1 MKMHFMRCLVVLVI
15 SALIVPSLD
24 ARQPV
29 YSRKSMVVAQ
39 EDLATEVGVS
49 VLRSGGNAVDAAVA
63 VGFALAVTHP
73 FAGNIGGGGFMLIRM
88 ADGRTTFI
96 DFREKAPSVA
106 THDMYLNASGVPTTD
121 SLVGWRAAGVP
132 GTVRGFELAN
142 KKYGRKPWIE
152 LLKPAVTLAARG
164 FLVSKWQMDSW
175 QRSSPLLSHFPESNR
190 IFLKGGAYYEQQETF
205 KQPEL
210 ARTLDRIA
218 HLGAADFYDG
228 ETAHILANEMA
239 KNGGLITLADMHN
252 YQAVERTPLEG
263 HYKGYHI
270 ITSPPPSSGGVG
282 LLQMLAMLNA
292 TGYEKFVAGSAESYH
307 YIAEVMRRYFADRSK
322 YLGDP
327 DFVNN
332 PISALLAPAYIQSRR
347 ATIDPE
353 RATPSEQISPGL
365 AAANEGSDT
374 THYSIVDEQGNAVA
388 VTYTLN
394 NGYGS
399 GVTVP
404 GAGFLL
410 NDEMDDF
417 AAKPGEPNMFGLIQG
432 EANSVAPHKRP
443 LSAMTPTL
451 VLKDQKLILAVG
463 SPGGPTIINTV
474 LQVILNVFDYHMNIQ
489 QAVNAP
495 RLHHQ
500 WMPDVIAFE
509 PFGISEDVRRALDK
523 EGHHFADQPG
533 YMGDAEAVMIDQE
546 TGLRWGASDPRN
558 ADSAA
563 LGY

>member
-1 MKMHFMRCLVVLVI
+1 MKMHFMRCIAVLVI
-15 SALIVPSLD
+15 SALIVPSLE

-29 YSRKSMVVAQ
+29 YARKAMVVAQ

-73 FAGNIGGGGFMLIRM
+73 YAGNIGGGGFMLIRM
-88 ADGRTTFI
+88 ADGHVTFI
-96 DFREKAPSVA
+96 DFREKAPSAA

-121 SLVGWRAAGVP
+121 SVVGWRAAGVP

-142 KKYGRKPWIE
+142 KKYGRKPWAE
-152 LLKPAVTLAARG
+152 LVKPAVTLAANG
-164 FLVSKWQMDSW
+164 FPVSKWQMDSW

-190 IFLKGGAYYEQQETF
+190 IFLKGGAYYELRETF

-210 ARTLDRIA
+210 ARTMDRIA
-218 HLGAADFYDG
+218 RLGAADFYDG

-239 KNGGLITLADMHN
+239 KNGGLITLADLHN
-252 YQAVERTPLEG
+252 YQAVERAPLEG
-263 HYKGYHI
+263 DYKGYQI

-282 LLQMLAMLNA
+282 LLQMLAMLNG
-292 TGYEKFVAGSAESYH
+292 TGYEKFGAGSAESYH
-307 YIAEVMRRYFADRSK
+307 YIAEAMRRYFADRSK

-332 PISALLAPAYIQSRR
+332 PISALLAPAYIQSRC
-347 ATIDPE
+347 ATIDPV
-353 RATPSEQISPGL
+353 RATPSDQISPGL

-404 GAGFLL
+404 GAGLLL

-417 AAKPGEPNMFGLIQG
+417 AAKPGEPNMFGLVQG
-432 EANSVAPHKRP
+432 ERNSITPGKRP
-443 LSAMTPTL
+443 LSSMTPTIILKDGKPFL
-451 VLKDQKLILAVG
+451 VLGA
-463 SPGGPTIINTV
+463 PGGPMIITAV
-474 LQVILNVFDYHMNIQ
+474 LQVILNVIDFRMNVQDAIDF
-489 QAVNAP
+489 P
-495 RLHHQ
+495 RIHHQ
-500 WMPDVIAFE
+500 WKPD
-509 PFGISEDVRRALDK
+509 RLDTESTVSSDTVGQLQRMGYSTHTADPGEQARVEAILIGAGWLQGGHDGRSSIGK
-523 EGHHFADQPG
+523 AEG
-533 YMGDAEAVMIDQE
+533 Y
-546 TGLRWGASDPRN
+546 
-558 ADSAA
+558 
-563 LGY
+563 